1 MRPAVGSARRWTYRP
16 AGSEAMNGHRR
27 TSGFSPRRFWLGAVV
42 AMALPW
48 PSLECQAG
56 RAEPTTSVVA
66 PFVEMHS
73 GPGRG
78 YPVFHTVERGGSL
91 ALIKRRTDWVK
102 VRAPDGTE
110 GWVRESDVIR
120 NTADGRSYTGRDAV
134 MEDYLSRR
142 VEAGFATGDFD
153 GDRSFTVRA
162 GYRLNEF
169 FLAEAGLTEVSGS
182 FSSTRL
188 YHADLLVQPF
198 SRWRVSPFFSLGT
211 GRFRNDPKKVLVDD
225 QKVDAW
231 AANAALGVRGYVS
244 RRMLLR
250 GEYRRY
256 VVMTDEDG
264 NDEFGAWSLGF
275 SVFF

>member
-1 MRPAVGSARRWTYRP
+1 MRNLTRNPVFLS
-16 AGSEAMNGHRR
+16 
-27 TSGFSPRRFWLGAVV
+27 RRFWLGAVF
-42 AMALPW
+42 ALILPW

-56 RAEPTTSVVA
+56 RVEPTISVA
-66 PFVEMHS
+66 GPYVEMHS

-91 ALIKRRTDWVK
+91 TLIKQRTDWVK
-102 VRAPDGTE
+102 VRAADGTE
-110 GWVRESDVIR
+110 GWVRESDVVR
-120 NTADGRSYTGRDAV
+120 DTAGGGSYTGRDAV
-134 MEDYLSRR
+134 MEDYLGRR
-142 VEAGFATGDFD
+142 IEAGFATGDFD
-153 GDRSFTVRA
+153 GDRSFTVRV
-162 GYRLNEF
+162 GYRLSEF

-188 YHADLLVQPF
+188 YHVDLVAQPF
-198 SRWRVSPFFSLGT
+198 SIWRVSPFFSLGT
-211 GRFRNDPKKVLVDD
+211 GRFENNPKDVLVDD

-231 AANAALGVRGYVS
+231 AANAALGVRGYLS
-244 RRMLLR
+244 RRFLLR